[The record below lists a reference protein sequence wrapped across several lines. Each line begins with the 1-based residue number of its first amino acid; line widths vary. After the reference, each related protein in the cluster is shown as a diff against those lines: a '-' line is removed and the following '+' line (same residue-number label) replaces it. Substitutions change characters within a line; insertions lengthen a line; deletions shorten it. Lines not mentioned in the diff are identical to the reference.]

1 MTALLV
7 SGTAAVGPTSTSA
20 VTRITVTAGKP
31 SEFRFT
37 LSKKRIAAVGTVI
50 FTVVN
55 KGKTAHNFVINGKKT
70 PLIAPGKSAKLRV
83 VFKKKGTYVFKCS
96 VTGHARLGMKGSFA
110 VAARVV
116 TTTTVRTTTTTV
128 ATCASPQT
136 TTVNV
141 NEFEYSYT
149 LSQNTVPCGS
159 VTFVQRNTG
168 GATHNFDLV
177 GVRGGNGALI
187 GPGQS
192 TTMTVQLAPGRISYQ
207 CDVQD
212 HAALGM
218 VGSLTVTS

>member
-1 MTALLV
+1 MAGLLMA
-7 SGTAAVGPTSTSA
+7 GTAAVGSTNASA

-37 LSKKRIAAVGTVI
+37 LSKTRIPAVGTVV
-50 FTVVN
+50 FKVVN
-55 KGKTAHNFVINGKKT
+55 KGKVSHNFVINGKKT
-70 PLIAPGKSAKLRV
+70 PMIAPGKSSTIRV
-83 VFKKKGTYVFKCS
+83 VFKKKGTYAFKCS
-96 VTGHARLGMKGSFA
+96 VDGHARLGMKGSF
-110 VAARVV
+110 RVV
-116 TTTTVRTTTTTV
+116 VTKLPPPPTTTTT
-128 ATCASPQT
+128 TTSSCANPQS

-141 NEFEYSYT
+141 NEFDYRYT
-149 LSQNTVPCGS
+149 LSQDTVPCGS

-187 GPGQS
+187 APGQS
-192 TTMTVQLAPGRISYQ
+192 TTMTVQLTPGKVNYQ

-218 VGSLTVTS
+218 VGSLTVTN